1 MSALRKVKLVCKR
14 SLLWLRTRPRPRCLI
29 LGAGYTAFSGWT
41 PTEIDTLNILKES
54 DWEIY
59 FEQSSIDALLAE
71 HVWEHMTASDG
82 LQAARLCFKFLERDG
97 YLRIAVPDG
106 FHPDSG
112 YIELVK
118 PNGTGVGPRDHKV
131 LYTYKTLGALLH
143 EVGFELHLLE
153 YFDEI
158 GNFHQSDWDPKMGF
172 VLRCARLDAR
182 NQDGKLGY
190 TSLII
195 DAIKA

>member
-1 MSALRKVKLVCKR
+1 MSALRKIKQIYKR
-14 SLLWLRTRPRPRCLI
+14 SLLWLRTRAHPRQII

-41 PTEIDTLNILKES
+41 PTDIDTLNILKES

-59 FEQSSIDALLAE
+59 FKQNSIDALLAE
-71 HVWEHMTASDG
+71 HVWEHMTVSDG
-82 LQAARLCFKFLERDG
+82 LQAARLCFKFLKPDG

-106 FHPDSG
+106 FHPDSV

-118 PNGTGVGPRDHKV
+118 PNGAGAHDHKI
-131 LYTYKTLGALLH
+131 LYTHKTLGTILQQA
-143 EVGFELHLLE
+143 GFELHLLE
-153 YFDEI
+153 YFDEM
-158 GNFHQSDWDPKMGF
+158 GNFHQSDWDPARGF
-172 VLRCARLDAR
+172 ILRSARFDSR
-182 NQDGKLGY
+182 NRDGQLKY